1 MNSRQL
7 HELQVLSLESGEK
20 LGTLARTYLDG
31 PQKRL
36 AGFAFT
42 ESGGFLKVESE
53 PNIDTTDVRTVGPD
67 AVIVDRRESV
77 QGDAVNAHYADFL
90 VLDEL
95 IHRPVLS
102 RNGTS
107 VGRVASV
114 EFDNRSFRL
123 TEIEVQHGR
132 FAVHQQIPI
141 RQVVTIGP
149 DYVIVNDGAIRLGDA
164 PVIAAVE
171 PTSEIIEGSA
181 V

>member
-1 MNSRQL
+1 MNSKEL
-7 HELQVLSLESGEK
+7 HGLPVLSLESGEK
-20 LGTLARTYLDG
+20 LGTLARSYLDG

-53 PNIDTTDVRTVGPD
+53 PKIDTKDIHTVGPD

-77 QGDAVNAHYADFL
+77 HGDTVSAHYADFL

-107 VGRVASV
+107 VGQVASV
-114 EFDNRSFRL
+114 EFDNHSFRL

-132 FAVHQQIPI
+132 FAAHQQIPI

-149 DYVIVNDGAIRLGDA
+149 DYVIVNDGAIRTEEA
-164 PVIAAVE
+164 PAIAAIE
-171 PTSEIIEGSA
+171 PTPEIIEGSA

>member
-1 MNSRQL
+1 MNSNQL
-7 HELQVLSLESGEK
+7 HGLPVLSLESGEK

-36 AGFAFT
+36 AGFAYT

-53 PNIDTTDVRTVGPD
+53 PKIDTKDVRTVGPD

-77 QGDAVNAHYADFL
+77 DGDVVSAHYEDFL

-107 VGRVASV
+107 VGQVASV
-114 EFDNRSFRL
+114 EFDNRSFHL
-123 TEIEVQHGR
+123 TTIEVQHGR
-132 FAVHQQIPI
+132 FAAHQQVPI

-149 DYVIVNDGAIRLGDA
+149 DYVIVNDGAIRTEEA
-164 PVIAAVE
+164 PTIAAIE
-171 PTSEIIEGSA
+171 PAPEIIAGSA